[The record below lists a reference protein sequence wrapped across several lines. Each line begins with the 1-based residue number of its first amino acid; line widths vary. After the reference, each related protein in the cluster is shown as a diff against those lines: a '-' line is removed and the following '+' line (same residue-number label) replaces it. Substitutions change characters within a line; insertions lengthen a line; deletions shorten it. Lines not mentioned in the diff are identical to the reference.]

1 MSTSHRN
8 KQEKATD
15 SSMST
20 WWIRDV
26 AVPFDGTFDRFLYA
40 VVLFPSQLARTQP
53 FDRNIRQR
61 PTERGWSI
69 VNFGNVLVGHRR
81 LATSQQ
87 ITTDCVG
94 RGNER
99 IFQKPLPILDW
110 IALDRKN
117 SYPKVSPWRNRELAI
132 SSTEYVD
139 CEKSEKENYRIEN
152 SCLSCLQIHEM
163 CNEWSTNNTTTT
175 KNESRKKE
183 KSGGEKSRENSVSVY
198 QCKSVESF
206 VCVCVCLLRARL
218 PLREMSTHL
227 V

>member
-1 MSTSHRN
+1 MSEDWPNESNSSSAQIVDWCSKLSSIIYSSRQSGILTSNCRQGILKNKSLDTIWWHCNWYDMIESKSIRSVSINESSLGTERIGNVMSTSHRN

-40 VVLFPSQLARTQP
+40 VVLFPSQLARAQP

-69 VNFGNVLVGHRR
+69 ENFGNVLVGHRR

-117 SYPKVSPWRNRELAI
+117 SYPKVSPWRNRELFQVP
-132 SSTEYVD
+132 ST
-139 CEKSEKENYRIEN
+139 
-152 SCLSCLQIHEM
+152 
-163 CNEWSTNNTTTT
+163 
-175 KNESRKKE
+175 
-183 KSGGEKSRENSVSVY
+183 
-198 QCKSVESF
+198 
-206 VCVCVCLLRARL
+206 
-218 PLREMSTHL
+218 
-227 V
+227 